1 MMTASAPGKLIIAGE
16 YAVLQGGPAVVVAV
30 NRRVVATIGER
41 TMASPFLA
49 AVTAALAEEFGD
61 DDEITQRSLAIHID
75 SSALYLDGAKL
86 GLGSSAA
93 VTVAAVAL
101 AIGNTTNNL
110 PRIYRIAAH
119 AHAEAQGAR
128 GARGSGA
135 DIAAAVF
142 GGALQFQRSGAH
154 SQLPWPG
161 HNDDVA
167 WIPCFLGA
175 PADTATLVQRVAAA
189 TDTVAVDA
197 ALATIAA
204 AAAGVIAALHGGKVV
219 PAIGTAAD
227 ALDQLGRAA
236 QIDLT
241 TDAGRRL
248 RAAAQSFGG
257 EAKPTGAGGGDVAI
271 VVVPKS
277 AEPAAH
283 LAIHSTGCLPLD
295 LHAGA
300 AGVMVSNEL

>member
-175 PADTATLVQRVAAA
+175 PADTLSTLPWRPSPQRQRASLRHCMVARWYPPSAPPPMPSTNSDEPHKSISPPMPAGDSARRRNRSVAKPSRPVLAAA
-189 TDTVAVDA
+189 T
-197 ALATIAA
+197 L
-204 AAAGVIAALHGGKVV
+204 
-219 PAIGTAAD
+219 
-227 ALDQLGRAA
+227 Q
-236 QIDLT
+236 
-241 TDAGRRL
+241 
-248 RAAAQSFGG
+248 
-257 EAKPTGAGGGDVAI
+257 
-271 VVVPKS
+271 
-277 AEPAAH
+277 
-283 LAIHSTGCLPLD
+283 
-295 LHAGA
+295 
-300 AGVMVSNEL
+300 